1 MKIPFFLIL
10 RWFLY
15 SLIAICAVWG
25 AGHFYFE
32 IPYYIKTIRYL
43 RNSASEKVADT
54 QQALNHVG
62 IIMDG
67 NRRWAK
73 QQGLNPQCGHK
84 KGCDPLRYSIE
95 LCLERSIPYLTV
107 YAFSLEN
114 FKRSKEELDYLFGV
128 IAKELVSTD
137 LMKLYDRGVRVRF
150 YGDRAQFPD
159 QLVSLIAEVEEK
171 TKNNT
176 IMQLGILV
184 CYGGLQE
191 ITAATK
197 KIAADVASGKIA
209 IENIT
214 DALFETYLWT
224 AGLPSPDLI
233 IRTGG
238 AKRLSNFLVYKNAY
252 SEILFVDD
260 FWPAMSKERLGK
272 ILDEFN
278 KVERRYGV

>member
-15 SLIAICAVWG
+15 SLIAICAAWG
-25 AGHFYFE
+25 AGHFYSE
-32 IPYYIKTIRYL
+32 IPYYIKTLRYL
-43 RNSASEKVADT
+43 RSSASEKVTDT
-54 QQALNHVG
+54 QPVLNHVG

-114 FKRSKEELDYLFGV
+114 FKRPKEELDYLFGV

-176 IMQLGILV
+176 TMQLGILV

-214 DALFETYLWT
+214 DALFQTYLWT
-224 AGLPSPDLI
+224 AELPSPDLI

-238 AKRLSNFLVYKNAY
+238 AKRLSNFLVYKSAY

-272 ILDEFN
+272 ILDAFN
-278 KVERRYGV
+278 KVERRYGA